1 MPSPT
6 NVGIRAIVAE
16 LKGIRLCLESMWHSR
31 YQNGETNV
39 LDPRAYADEYI
50 TLEECARR
58 LHLSE
63 STLRN
68 WITMGRHAK
77 TGWKEGI
84 HYVNM
89 NSDTAHRGTIRIPWN
104 QLVGTFAANSQTTD
118 AAFSSA
124 TKYTTKPREDDL
136 ADPDL

>member
-6 NVGIRAIVAE
+6 NTGIRAIVSE
-16 LKGIRLCLESMWHSR
+16 LRGIRLCLEAMWHSR
-31 YQNGETNV
+31 YQNGETDV

-58 LHLSE
+58 LSISE

-68 WITMGRHAK
+68 WITMGRYAK

-89 NSDTAHRGTIRIPWN
+89 NADTVHRGTIRIPWN
-104 QLVGTFAANSQTTD
+104 QLVGTFAANNKTD
-118 AAFSSA
+118 DSAFNRA
-124 TKYTTKPREDDL
+124 TKYKTKPREDDL